1 MLACWEAAD
10 TTGTLGE
17 RDGPPDDP
25 ARVMVLAG
33 PAASAASGS
42 RVARTFVPIESL
54 APAGPSPAAGA
65 IATAGARVPAPVIR
79 AHRIPGAWSLW
90 GDFEP

>member
-10 TTGTLGE
+10 TTGTLGGP
-17 RDGPPDDP
+17 DVPPDDP

-33 PAASAASGS
+33 PASAASGS
-42 RVARTFVPIESL
+42 RVGRTFVPIESL
-54 APAGPSPAAGA
+54 AAAGPSQAAGV
-65 IATAGARVPAPVIR
+65 IAAADERVPAPFIR
-79 AHRIPGAWSLW
+79 ARRIPGGWSLW